1 VAFAFDYVD
10 GAVLRWLRTADGVE
24 CERDESYT
32 PSFYVTSE
40 SADLGEIRG
49 HLSIWPAVE
58 STAVEEWRRG
68 FRHEAESVLRVDV
81 DSLDAV
87 RKVASEVRGWGSPG
101 EYRCY
106 NVDFSREFRY
116 CLETGTDPTPAGEVS
131 TMEITIAPQHLAND
145 EVGEIKI
152 DGQQFTES
160 PEFNLECVREAV
172 RTLDPDVLIV
182 NTSEVLP
189 VLYGAADCHDIEDF
203 HLGRREGF
211 EQLAGRSTYE
221 SYGQTGHSP
230 ARYNLPGRAIIDRS
244 NTFFLTETNLEGC
257 LDLVERSCKP
267 LQELA
272 WASIGNVLTAIQIR
286 EARRRN
292 VLVPWNSWRHEQ
304 FKTMNQLH
312 EADRGGFTFA
322 PDVGVHERVHELD
335 FSSLYP
341 NIICQYN
348 VSPETIR
355 CACHEGREDVPGLDY
370 AICDERG
377 YLPDVLQPLIDER
390 DAIKETLRE
399 TADPG
404 RREKL
409 EGRSSA
415 IKWILVSCFGYQG
428 FSNAK
433 FGRIECHEAINAF
446 AREILL
452 NAKEILEAGGW
463 RVVHGIV
470 DSIWV
475 QAIDGAE
482 QTPLD
487 ELARRITEQAQI
499 RLEHEAEYKWVAF
512 VPMRD
517 SEAGALTKY
526 FGKKAPSEARKDDD
540 EYKFRGIEC
549 RQRSTP
555 AFIERAQK
563 ELIEALDEHHTPEPV
578 CDVLAMQLARLDR
591 GDVDPSDL
599 QITNRVSK
607 RVEEYT
613 QQTRNVAALERAA
626 DLGLGKHP
634 GENVSYVVVD
644 DEKPSRDRVRL
655 AGEDAGGGGYDT
667 EFYRT
672 LMLRAAESVL
682 SPLGWRRL
690 EIETYLAD
698 REDAAI
704 SAY

>member
-1 VAFAFDYVD
+1 MAFAFDYVD
-10 GAVLRWLRTADGVE
+10 DAVFRWSRTADGVE

-40 SADLGEIRG
+40 SADLADIRG
-49 HLSIWPAVE
+49 HLSMWSAVK

-68 FRHEAESVLRVDV
+68 FRHEAEQVLRVDI
-81 DSLDAV
+81 DTLDAV
-87 RKVASEVRGWGSPG
+87 KEVASEVRGWGSPG
-101 EYRCY
+101 QYRCY

-116 CLETGTDPTPAGEVS
+116 CLETGTDPTPAGDLS
-131 TMEITIAPQHLAND
+131 TMEVTIAPQRLAND
-145 EVGEIKI
+145 EVGEIEI
-152 DGQQFTES
+152 DGQQFTGK
-160 PEFNLECVREAV
+160 PVFNLECVREAV
-172 RTLDPDVLIV
+172 RTLDPEVLIV

-189 VLYGAADCHDIEDF
+189 ALHRAADRNDVQDF
-203 HLGRREGF
+203 HLGRRPGF
-211 EQLAGRSTYE
+211 EQLASRSTYE
-221 SYGQTGHSP
+221 SYGQVGHSP
-230 ARYNLPGRAIIDRS
+230 ARYNLPGRVVIDRS
-244 NTFFLTETNLEGC
+244 HTFFLAETNLEGC
-257 LDLVERSCKP
+257 LDLVGRSRKP

-292 VLVPWNSWRHEQ
+292 VLVPWNSWRHED
-304 FKTMNQLH
+304 FKTMTQLH

-355 CACHEGREDVPGLDY
+355 CACHEGREDVPGLGY

-377 YLPDVLQPLIDER
+377 YLPDVLQPLIDDR
-390 DAIKETLRE
+390 DAIKQALRE
-399 TADPG
+399 TADPD
-404 RREKL
+404 RRETL

-452 NAKEILEAGGW
+452 DAKEVLEAGGW

-475 QAIDGAE
+475 QAIEDEE
-482 QTPLD
+482 QTSLD
-487 ELARRITEQAQI
+487 ELAKEITDQARI
-499 RLEHEAEYKWVAF
+499 RLEYEAEYEWVAF

-526 FGKKAPSEARKDDD
+526 FGKKATSVDWGEDD
-540 EYKFRGIEC
+540 EYKYRGIEC

-555 AFIERAQK
+555 AFIESAQK
-563 ELIEALDEHHTPEPV
+563 ELIEALDEHHAPDPV
-578 CDVLAMQLARLDR
+578 CDVLAVQLARLDR
-591 GDVDPSDL
+591 GDVAPSDL
-599 QITNRVSK
+599 RITNRVSK

-626 DLGLGKHP
+626 DRGLEKHP

-644 DEKPSRDRVRL
+644 DEKSSRDRVRL
-655 AGEDAGGGGYDT
+655 ANEDAEGGEYDT

-682 SPLGWRRL
+682 SPLGWRRS
-690 EIETYLAD
+690 EIETYLAE